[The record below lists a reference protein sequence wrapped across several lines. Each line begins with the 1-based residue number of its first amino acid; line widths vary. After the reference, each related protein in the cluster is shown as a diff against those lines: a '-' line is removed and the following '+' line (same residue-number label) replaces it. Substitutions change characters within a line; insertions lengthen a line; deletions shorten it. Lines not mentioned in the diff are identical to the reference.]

1 MLAIRPANDRGLAN
15 HGWLNSRHTFSFGHY
30 YDPQFMGFGP
40 LRVINEDQV
49 KPAQGFGT
57 HGHSDMEIISYVLD
71 GALEHKDSTG
81 NGEVLWPGE
90 VQVMGAGTGIRH
102 SEFNHSQS
110 DGVHFLQMWVL
121 PERAGMAPA
130 YDQKDFPKAERQ
142 GRLRLIG
149 SRDGRE
155 GSLVIRQDVDLY
167 ASLLSAGDEL
177 RHALADGRH
186 AWVQV
191 ARGVVEVNGQRLKA
205 GDGAAVTGEPAL
217 TLRCIEDSELLIYD
231 LA

>member
-1 MLAIRPANDRGLAN
+1 MITIRKSEDRGAVN
-15 HGWLNSRHTFSFGHY
+15 FGWLDSQHSFSFGSYH
-30 YDPQFMGFGP
+30 DPRHMGFRA
-40 LRVINEDQV
+40 LRVINEDRV
-49 KPAQGFGT
+49 VPGGGFEE
-57 HGHSDMEIISYVLD
+57 HGHRDMEIISYVLD

-81 NGEVLWPGE
+81 NGEVLRPGE

-130 YDQKDFPKAERQ
+130 YGQRDFPRAERQ

-149 SRDGRE
+149 SRDGRD

-177 RHALADGRH
+177 VHPLGEGRH
-186 AWVQV
+186 AWVQL
-191 ARGVVEVNGQRLKA
+191 ARGTVEVNSRKLTA
-205 GDGAAVTGEPAL
+205 GDGAAVSGEREL
-217 TLRCIEDSELLIYD
+217 TLTGIADSELLVYD
-231 LA
+231 MA

>member
-1 MLAIRPANDRGLAN
+1 MISIRKSEDRGAVN
-15 HGWLNSRHTFSFGHY
+15 FGWLDSQHSFSFGSYH
-30 YDPQFMGFGP
+30 DPRHMGFRA
-40 LRVINEDQV
+40 LRVINEDRV
-49 KPAQGFGT
+49 VPGGGFEE
-57 HGHSDMEIISYVLD
+57 HGHRDMEIISYVLD